1 MLKRP
6 APARWLA
13 LVLALACMI
22 PFLLNVIPVA
32 AQTNGVDLPPLT
44 LRPGQSVTL
53 SIRALCIQYTM
64 PFPRDFPPIAGL
76 ADPKY
81 VQIVRYALSKGYVD
95 SDPYQ
100 VQLALWRAQTGQ
112 WVNTYMR
119 ARAEE
124 IFNNANQAP
133 PPPPGAGPSLV
144 DAIQAN
150 TVQVSYQQWTPV
162 QNGLPDSDQPWLA
175 TGEIVVRNPGTASLT
190 LSLPQGLFLDAPGQ
204 TQDMILIFTPTQPQ
218 ATTTPATS
226 STPLVTATRPAVTP
240 TGAPGT
246 PSPQATPRATP
257 RLPHSGMDKPDDPG
271 YLILVL
277 GGLLFVAGLAVD
289 LARRYQ
295 LASAGHK
302 KTPRQF

>member
-13 LVLALACMI
+13 VIVAVACTLVL
-22 PFLLNVIPVA
+22 FLSVA
-32 AQTNGVDLPPLT
+32 PLEAQTNGVDLSPIT
-44 LRPGQSVTL
+44 LQPGQEVTL
-53 SIRALCIQYTM
+53 SIKALCVQYTL

-81 VQIVRYALSKGYVD
+81 VAIVRYALSKGYLD

-100 VQLALWRAQTGQ
+100 VQLALWRASTGR
-112 WVNTYMR
+112 WVNTYPR

-124 IFNNANQAP
+124 IFNNAGQAP
-133 PPPPGAGPSLV
+133 APPSSPGQSLV
-144 DAIQAN
+144 DAISAN
-150 TVQVSYQQWTPV
+150 TVQVSYRAWAPV
-162 QNGLPDSDQPWLA
+162 QNGLPDTTQPWLGVGA
-175 TGEIVVRNPGTASLT
+175 IVVRNPGTGPLT

-204 TQDMILIFTPTQPQ
+204 AQDMILIFTPTQPQ
-218 ATTTPATS
+218 ATTTPAATG
-226 STPLVTATRPAVTP
+226 TPLVTATRPAATTTPVTATASPQVTP
-240 TGAPGT
+240 H
-246 PSPQATPRATP
+246 ATP
-257 RLPHSGMDKPDDPG
+257 RLPHSGLDKPDDPG

-295 LASAGHK
+295 LASAAHQ
-302 KTPRQF
+302 KTPRRF